1 MSAVVIPD
9 GLSVPGADA
18 ADLSALSGCCTD
30 EGPDAVPAAG
40 LEAAA
45 EVTGFLFSD
54 VSAEDVCA
62 EEDSFARAVMPFPA
76 AAGLVVA
83 AVADGV
89 FSREGL
95 SCPVCISCSFAADR
109 PVSAASS
116 RTAASF

>member
-1 MSAVVIPD
+1 MTA
-9 GLSVPGADA
+9 PGVNTGPVLPCAIA
-18 ADLSALSGCCTD
+18 ADW
-30 EGPDAVPAAG
+30 GPAPAAG

-45 EVTGFLFSD
+45 EVTGCLFSD

-62 EEDSFARAVMPFPA
+62 EGASLARAVMPFPA

-95 SCPVCISCSFAADR
+95 S
-109 PVSAASS
+109 
-116 RTAASF
+116 

>member
-1 MSAVVIPD
+1 MSAVAVPD
-9 GLSVPGADA
+9 GLSVPGAGA
-18 ADLSALSGCCTD
+18 ASLTAAGFSARAA
-30 EGPDAVPAAG
+30 PDAVPAAG

-45 EVTGFLFSD
+45 EVTGFRFSD

-62 EEDSFARAVMPFPA
+62 EGASLARAVMTFPA

-95 SCPVCISCSFAADR
+95 S
-109 PVSAASS
+109 
-116 RTAASF
+116 